1 MPRRKYK
8 LTGFARFFIVMLF
21 LAPIAY
27 LAASYINGEDGVS
40 NIREFFG
47 GEQTTSTTTTT
58 ENTDANDRQ
67 EPATGLNAM
76 DREELESTIYDLRD
90 SLRSKD
96 LEIYELRRQVRL
108 LEGSSE

>member
-27 LAASYINGEDGVS
+27 LAASYINGEDGIS

-47 GEQTTSTTTTT
+47 QEQTNNTTTTT
-58 ENTDANDRQ
+58 VEPGSDEQQ

-76 DREELESTIYDLRD
+76 DRKELESTIYDLRD
-90 SLRSKD
+90 SLRAKD

>member
-27 LAASYINGEDGVS
+27 LAASYINGEDGVT

-47 GEQTTSTTTTT
+47 GEKTTTTT
-58 ENTDANDRQ
+58 NGRDNAS
-67 EPATGLNAM
+67 EPEESATGLNAM
-76 DREELESTIYDLRD
+76 DRAELESTIYDLRD
-90 SLRSKD
+90 SLRAKD